1 MIAELLVPFD
11 YQYMVKAMWVSA
23 LVGGVCAFLSA
34 YLMLKG
40 WSLMGDALA
49 HSIVPGVAGAYILG
63 LPFALGAFIAGGL
76 ASIGMAAVKQGTRL
90 REDTVIGV
98 VFTSLFALGPAHGV
112 DLADFRQRPDHRA
125 RQHPG
130 HLRRGRAPGRDHLG
144 GVAAGPD
151 AALEGPDGH
160 LLRRKPRAQRRAQYR
175 PAQDPVLHVAER
187 LHGRRAADGWRLPRR
202 RDGGD
207 AGSHRLP
214 AHRPLRPADPDQ
226 CRHGRR

>member
-1 MIAELLVPFD
+1 MSETIAELLVPFS
-11 YQYMVKAMWVSA
+11 YEYMAKAMWVSA

-98 VFTSLFALGPAHGV
+98 VFTSLFALGLLMASM
-112 DLADFRQRPDHRA
+112 LAPWNATLPIAWRSNSA
-125 RQHPG
+125 RKN
-130 HLRRGRAPGRDHLG
+130 AS
-144 GVAAGPD
+144 AASS
-151 AALEGPDGH
+151 A
-160 LLRRKPRAQRRAQYR
+160 
-175 PAQDPVLHVAER
+175 
-187 LHGRRAADGWRLPRR
+187 
-202 RDGGD
+202 
-207 AGSHRLP
+207 
-214 AHRPLRPADPDQ
+214 
-226 CRHGRR
+226 